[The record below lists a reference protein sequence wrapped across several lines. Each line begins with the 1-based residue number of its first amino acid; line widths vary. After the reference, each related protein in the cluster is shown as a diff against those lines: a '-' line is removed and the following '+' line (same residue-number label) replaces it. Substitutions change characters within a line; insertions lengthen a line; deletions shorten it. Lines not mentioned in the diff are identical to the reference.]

1 MKTFS
6 ESERMCQMAFDSCGN
21 VWHGYTSG
29 KEMPML
35 FVNDEDLIFA
45 MNVIAYAA
53 FVYKGVV
60 RILTFEV
67 MNNHFHFVLCGNEN
81 DIQEFFRFI
90 VRKLKRTI
98 PCAGN
103 LKLELKPV
111 ADLQSL
117 RNNIVYNNR
126 NGYVA
131 DPGHTPFSYPWGA
144 GRYYFNS
151 FPITSTFKE
160 ISYLENRRMFRG
172 ANVDIPDDWQV
183 IDGYIAPPSFCDIR
197 LGMAMFRDAHHY
209 FAMVTKNVEAYSGI
223 AVELDDG
230 EFLTDQELYSQLL
243 QKVRDQYRVAS
254 FRDLSKAQRLD
265 LARTLHYDYRSSN
278 GQIRRVLGL
287 TQYEVDSLFPMGK

>member
-81 DIQEFFRFI
+81 DIQEFFRLI

-103 LKLELKPV
+103 LK
-111 ADLQSL
+111 
-117 RNNIVYNNR
+117 
-126 NGYVA
+126 
-131 DPGHTPFSYPWGA
+131 GHTPFSYPWGA

-183 IDGYIAPPSFCDIR
+183 IVGYIAPPSFVLRHKTGDGDVQGR
-197 LGMAMFRDAHHY
+197 APLFRDGH
-209 FAMVTKNVEAYSGI
+209 
-223 AVELDDG
+223 
-230 EFLTDQELYSQLL
+230 QERRGL
-243 QKVRDQYRVAS
+243 QW
-254 FRDLSKAQRLD
+254 
-265 LARTLHYDYRSSN
+265 
-278 GQIRRVLGL
+278 
-287 TQYEVDSLFPMGK
+287 DSRGT

>member
-81 DIQEFFRFI
+81 DIQEFFRLI

-197 LGMAMFRDAHHY
+197 LGMA
-209 FAMVTKNVEAYSGI
+209 I
-223 AVELDDG
+223 
-230 EFLTDQELYSQLL
+230 LL

>member
-6 ESERMCQMAFDSCGN
+6 ESQRQCQMAFDLCGN

-29 KEMPML
+29 KEMPIL
-35 FVNDEDLIFA
+35 FTNDDDLIFS
-45 MNVIAYAA
+45 MNVVAYAA
-53 FVYKGVV
+53 HSFKDVI
-60 RILTFEV
+60 RIITFEV
-67 MNNHFHFVLCGNEN
+67 MNNHFHFVICGNEN
-81 DIQEFFRFI
+81 DIREFFSSI

-98 PCAGN
+98 PSAGN

-131 DPGHTPFSYPWGA
+131 NPGHTPFSYPWGA

-151 FPITSTFKE
+151 FPITHTFKE
-160 ISYLENRRMFRG
+160 VSYLENRKMFRG
-172 ANVDIPDDWQV
+172 ANVDIPDDWHV
-183 IDGYIAPPSFCDIR
+183 IDGYIAPPSFCDIK

-209 FAMVTKNVEAYSGI
+209 FSMVSKNVEAYSGI

-230 EFLTDQELYSQLL
+230 EFLTDQELFLQLL
-243 QKVRDQYRVAS
+243 QKVRDRYHVAS

-265 LARTLHYDYRSSN
+265 VARTLHYDYRSSN

-287 TQYEVDSLFPMGK
+287 TQYEVDNLFPLGK